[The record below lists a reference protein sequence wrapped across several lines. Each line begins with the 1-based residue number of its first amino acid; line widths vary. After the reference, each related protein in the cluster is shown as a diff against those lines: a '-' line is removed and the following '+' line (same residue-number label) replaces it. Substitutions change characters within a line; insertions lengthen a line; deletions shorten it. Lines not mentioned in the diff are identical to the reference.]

1 MAERQPHGHLHNNLA
16 RTRIR
21 LLYSSA
27 YPVELA
33 GCSSLIQF
41 QNLATEDYEKVT
53 MHIEMAGSN
62 FAFTADLSYYDQV
75 GRHVLRWSPRWPTAC
90 S

>member
-1 MAERQPHGHLHNNLA
+1 MAERQPHRHLHHHLA

-21 LLYSSA
+21 LLYSCG
-27 YPVELA
+27 YPVELT

-53 MHIEMAGSN
+53 MHIEMAGNN

-75 GRHVLRWSPRWPTAC
+75 GRDELRWCRRWRTAC